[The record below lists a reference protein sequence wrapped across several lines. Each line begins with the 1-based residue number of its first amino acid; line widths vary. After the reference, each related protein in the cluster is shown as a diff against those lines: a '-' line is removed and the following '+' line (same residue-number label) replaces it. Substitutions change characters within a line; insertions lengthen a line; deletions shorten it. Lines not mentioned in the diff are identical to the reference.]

1 MVYLALGKKRG
12 GKHAMN
18 EVATSVLL
26 ERALSAASLRHKVLA
41 SNVANVDTPGYKR
54 FDVAM
59 QAALRQDPGSPLAD
73 SIYRQSGT
81 SLRLDGNNVDVE
93 QEMALVAETEAY
105 FNAVANCLI
114 KQMATTRYLISEGR
128 R

>member
-1 MVYLALGKKRG
+1 
-12 GKHAMN
+12 MN